1 MGKPVAVDAEDGAVA
16 EMRILRCGDSGLL
29 LEFADLMAVRQMY
42 AALRRTPPT
51 GTTDLVPAAVTLL
64 VRFDPAVAD
73 RAQIERV
80 LRSTSAD
87 AEVTA
92 PGELVHIPV
101 RYDGADLE
109 DVAAHT
115 GLSPREVIEAHTGRD
130 WTAAFA
136 GFAPGFTYLVG
147 GDPRLAVPRR
157 PESRTR
163 VPPGA
168 VGLAGG
174 FSAVYPRG
182 SPGGWQLIGHTEAD
196 MWDIEREPPALLL
209 PGSRVHFLEV
219 PA

>member
-1 MGKPVAVDAEDGAVA
+1 
-16 EMRILRCGDSGLL
+16 MRILRCGDSGLL
-29 LEFADLMAVRQMY
+29 LEFPDLAAARRMY
-42 AALRRTPPT
+42 AALERTPPP

-73 RAQIERV
+73 PARIERA
-80 LRSTSAD
+80 LRSTSPDAD
-87 AEVTA
+87 VSD
-92 PGELVHIPV
+92 PGELVHISV
-101 RYDGADLE
+101 RYDGADLG

-115 GLSPREVIEAHTGRD
+115 GLSPRQVIEAHTGRD
-130 WTAAFA
+130 WTVAFA
-136 GFAPGFTYLVG
+136 GFAPGFAYLAD

-163 VPPGA
+163 VPVGA

-182 SPGGWQLIGHTEAD
+182 SPGGWQLIGRTDAD

-209 PGSRVHFLEV
+209 PGARVRFHEV